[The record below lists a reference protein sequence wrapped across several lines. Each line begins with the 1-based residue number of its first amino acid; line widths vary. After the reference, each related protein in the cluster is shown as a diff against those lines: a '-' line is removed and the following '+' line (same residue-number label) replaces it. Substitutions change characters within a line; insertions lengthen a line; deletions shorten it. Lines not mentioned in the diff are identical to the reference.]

1 MEKAEIIAKIKGM
14 VDLKRYPIIF
24 RSLDRQDIFYV
35 VSSFEVIDQPSKL
48 YRLYDGFSIDISM
61 GRVSRFLHLPG
72 RFEIVVEDASKVVAS
87 PEPSKA
93 VPEPSKAVAFFPE
106 KPRRRRKT
114 LNTS

>member
-1 MEKAEIIAKIKGM
+1 MEKAEIIAKIKDLVKDL
-14 VDLKRYPIIF
+14 VDFKKYPIIF

-35 VSSFEVIDQPSKL
+35 VSSFEVIDQPAKL

-93 VPEPSKAVAFFPE
+93 VFSPE
-106 KPRRRRKT
+106 KPRRPRRT
-114 LNTS
+114 LNIGT